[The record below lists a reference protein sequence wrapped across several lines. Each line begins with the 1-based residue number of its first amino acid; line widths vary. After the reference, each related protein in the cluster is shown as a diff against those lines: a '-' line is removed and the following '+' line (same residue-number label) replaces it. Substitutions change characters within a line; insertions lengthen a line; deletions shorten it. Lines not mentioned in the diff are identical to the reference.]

1 MKKFDREF
9 DKLIDILC
17 GGVLYDIDLSL
28 TRLKS
33 LEVKADDN
41 EAYILVSDEY
51 AGKVVDQ
58 YFQVSK
64 YGYTDNPSMDK
75 ECIDELNLPTVK
87 KAVFETLR
95 KFVEK
100 DEFVK
105 LVDVFEEN
113 GKTILKLGWYQR

>member
-9 DKLIDILC
+9 DKLIDTLG

-33 LEVKADDN
+33 LGVKADDN

-51 AGKVVDQ
+51 AGRVVNQ

-64 YGYTDNPSMDK
+64 YGYVNNPSMDK
-75 ECIDELNLPTVK
+75 AHIDELNLPTVK

-100 DEFVK
+100 DEFIK

-113 GKTILKLGWYQR
+113 GKTVLKLGWYQR

>member
-9 DKLIDILC
+9 DKLIDTLG

-33 LEVKADDN
+33 LEVKADDD

-64 YGYTDNPSMDK
+64 YGYTDNPRMGK

-87 KAVFETLR
+87 KAAFETIR

-100 DEFVK
+100 DKFIK

>member
-64 YGYTDNPSMDK
+64 YGYTDNASMNK

>member
-9 DKLIDILC
+9 DKLIDTLG

-33 LEVKADDN
+33 LEVKADDD

-64 YGYTDNPSMDK
+64 YGYTDNPRMGK

-87 KAVFETLR
+87 KAVFETIR

-100 DEFVK
+100 DKFIK

>member
-9 DKLIDILC
+9 DKLIDTLG

-51 AGKVVDQ
+51 AGRVVDE
-58 YFQVSK
+58 YFQVST
-64 YGYTDNPSMDK
+64 YGYVNNPRMYK
-75 ECIDELNLPTVK
+75 ECIDELNLPTLK
-87 KAVFETLR
+87 KAVFDTLR
-95 KFVEK
+95 KFAEK
-100 DEFVK
+100 DKFIK

>member
-1 MKKFDREF
+1 MKKFDRKF
-9 DKLIDILC
+9 DSLIDTLG

-33 LEVKADDN
+33 LGVKADDN

-51 AGKVVDQ
+51 AGRVVNQ

-64 YGYTDNPSMDK
+64 YGYVNNPSMDK
-75 ECIDELNLPTVK
+75 AHIDELNLPTVK

-100 DEFVK
+100 DKFIK

-113 GKTILKLGWYQR
+113 GKTILKIGW